1 MELRRKNRKIKHVG
15 IILLILNTMFLTLP
29 TNMMAVLAKMVLLIG
44 DGLMMT
50 AKGFTHLLMIVKR
63 FLVKIMKKDLLI
75 SATQ

>member
-1 MELRRKNRKIKHVG
+1 
-15 IILLILNTMFLTLP
+15 
-29 TNMMAVLAKMVLLIG
+29 MMAVLAKMVLLIG